1 MKRTALAICLVL
13 AGGDVSSAGPL
24 VEGAAECT
32 SDAMLVLDG
41 SGSMSAADFADGAP
55 NRMNRV
61 RASLSRVV
69 PVATRLR
76 RLGLV
81 IYGPGPDENSC
92 RNIDVKFAPKPN
104 AAPDIMKLADSIRPG
119 GRTPLAR
126 SVEQA
131 LDVLKDSPR
140 PAEIIVLTDG
150 EDTCGGDPCLLAKRI
165 QAQEP
170 GITVHVVGFRLPEE
184 TETGGASCLARET
197 RGRFVTAE
205 TTDDLTQA
213 LRQTLTCTEVS
224 RR

>member
-1 MKRTALAICLVL
+1 
-13 AGGDVSSAGPL
+13 
-24 VEGAAECT
+24 
-32 SDAMLVLDG
+32 
-41 SGSMSAADFADGAP
+41 
-55 NRMNRV
+55 
-61 RASLSRVV
+61 
-69 PVATRLR
+69 
-76 RLGLV
+76 
-81 IYGPGPDENSC
+81 
-92 RNIDVKFAPKPN
+92 
-104 AAPDIMKLADSIRPG
+104 
-119 GRTPLAR
+119 
-126 SVEQA
+126 VEQA

-170 GITVHVVGFRLPEE
+170 GVTVHVVGFRLPEE